1 MKNFYKHLT
10 EFIILLIIIF
20 IAQEYLEADTSIFFE
35 CLFAL
40 DMYCMVKALVSLIFD
55 KIFKN

>member
-1 MKNFYKHLT
+1 MKNFYKHFT
-10 EFIILLIIIF
+10 EFLILLIILF
-20 IAQEYLEADTSIFFE
+20 LAQEYLDANTSIAFE

-40 DMYCMVKALVSLIFD
+40 DVYCMVKALVSLIFD